1 MCRLFRG
8 SSAAVTELSA
18 VPRVHNG
25 LLVTATTEAVG
36 RRLRVT
42 SWRVEQPSG
51 RIVMLKNSA
60 HQAGSAQSIDIA
72 KGNLYVTASGSTGSS
87 YLKLISWSVAPD
99 GTVTRRGDSGEQAR
113 EASNIRI
120 VAVSGELFVT
130 ATRTAE
136 SKLKV
141 VPWRVSS
148 TGSIQR
154 LADGVATS
162 EKVSELDVALQ
173 STSAGGGRLVTIAR
187 LSGSTDAIK
196 LMSWNVTSAGVVSR
210 LKDSGTLA
218 GSGRLVR
225 VVLGGHGYITTAATV
240 GLDVK
245 VATWSV
251 AADGTFTRRGE
262 ATGPADINSCHSLL
276 GHPDGVVCGTRAADG
291 RIKLAAFTTTAT
303 GGVTLRSDSAYQAEE
318 GTLVDL
324 VAADGTSDAA
334 GRRVSTIALVRSP
347 LQTMRLYSWGPACV
361 RLHLKVLSDPE
372 VSINTMLTAM
382 RVIYATVGI
391 RIRHLSTETLDLP
404 ALDDLLVGEDR
415 FEPTSDEHIEL
426 FTHRNGVEDGD
437 VVVYLLRSTEPP
449 LNGTA
454 AHPPDRPG
462 AVVTSGATEYTLAH
476 EVGHVLGLGH
486 IQNNDRLM
494 APSTELVTNPPPDL
508 VALEASIM
516 QASRLTDVCPGG

>member
-1 MCRLFRG
+1 
-8 SSAAVTELSA
+8 
-18 VPRVHNG
+18 
-25 LLVTATTEAVG
+25 
-36 RRLRVT
+36 
-42 SWRVEQPSG
+42 
-51 RIVMLKNSA
+51 
-60 HQAGSAQSIDIA
+60 
-72 KGNLYVTASGSTGSS
+72 
-87 YLKLISWSVAPD
+87 
-99 GTVTRRGDSGEQAR
+99 
-113 EASNIRI
+113 
-120 VAVSGELFVT
+120 VSGELFVT

-154 LADGVATS
+154 LADGVATP

-187 LSGSTDAIK
+187 LSGSTEAIK

-251 AADGTFTRRGE
+251 AADGMFTRRGE

-276 GHPDGVVCGTRAADG
+276 GHLDGVVCGTRAADG

-334 GRRVSTIALVRSP
+334 GRRVSTIALCGAR
-347 LQTMRLYSWGPACV
+347 C
-361 RLHLKVLSDPE
+361 
-372 VSINTMLTAM
+372 
-382 RVIYATVGI
+382 
-391 RIRHLSTETLDLP
+391 
-404 ALDDLLVGEDR
+404 
-415 FEPTSDEHIEL
+415 
-426 FTHRNGVEDGD
+426 
-437 VVVYLLRSTEPP
+437 
-449 LNGTA
+449 
-454 AHPPDRPG
+454 RP
-462 AVVTSGATEYTLAH
+462 
-476 EVGHVLGLGH
+476 
-486 IQNNDRLM
+486 
-494 APSTELVTNPPPDL
+494 
-508 VALEASIM
+508 
-516 QASRLTDVCPGG
+516 